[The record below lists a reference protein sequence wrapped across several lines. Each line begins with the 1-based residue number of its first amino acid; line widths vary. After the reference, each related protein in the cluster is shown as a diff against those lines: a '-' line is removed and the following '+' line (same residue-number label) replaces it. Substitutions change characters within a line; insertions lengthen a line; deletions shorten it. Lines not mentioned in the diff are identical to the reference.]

1 VNLSSPSATRVRDL
15 ILKVAFTDQDLQHDL
30 LRNLIR
36 RGELEGRALQAA
48 MRLLETD
55 TVLHA
60 PRGVTYST
68 TEPIEIQQ

>member
-1 VNLSSPSATRVRDL
+1 VNLPPVASRVRDL
-15 ILKVAFTDQDLQHDL
+15 VLRVAFTEPERQHEL
-30 LRNLIR
+30 LRSLIE
-36 RGELEGRALQAA
+36 RGELEGHALQAA

-60 PRGVTYST
+60 PSGVTYST